1 MKINGGKPPE
11 NSDVVGLQKAS
22 KNGALEKAGPAGGA
36 GQSKVADTV
45 DVSGKAREIAE
56 IVAAVQSIPEVR
68 TEKVAEIKGLVES
81 GKYVAD
87 PVKIAGRMIDEVV

>member
-11 NSDVVGLQKAS
+11 NSDVVRLKKAG
-22 KNGALEKAGPAGGA
+22 KNGTIDQA
-36 GQSKVADTV
+36 GQANQTEQAKVADKV

-56 IVAAVQSIPEVR
+56 IMGAVKSIPDVR
-68 TEKVAEIKGLVES
+68 TEKVAEIKGLVEA

>member
-11 NSDVVGLQKAS
+11 NPDVVRLQKAG
-22 KNGALEKAGPAGGA
+22 KNGTIDQA
-36 GQSKVADTV
+36 GQAEAAEQAKVADKV
-45 DVSGKAREIAE
+45 DVSGKAREIAD
-56 IVAAVQSIPEVR
+56 IMGVVKSIPDVR

-87 PVKIAGRMIDEVV
+87 PVKIAGRMIDEVI